1 MRLISHGRDDIKAI
15 LQTDGVDCVYNG
27 NTYKVFFL
35 RDTEKNTEAYTGGVE
50 TTTAYVYGSVSDFK
64 NVQHGD
70 VLTVDGQSYKVIE
83 KDVGDTL
90 VVMLVARV

>member
-1 MRLISHGRDDIKAI
+1 MKLVSQARDDMAGI
-15 LQTDGVDCVYNG
+15 LSADGVDCIYNG

-35 RDTEKNTEAYTGGVE
+35 RDPEKNTDAYSGGVE
-50 TTTAYVYGSVSDFK
+50 TTTAYVYGSVQDFG
-64 NVQHGD
+64 NVKHGD
-70 VLTVDGQSYKVIE
+70 ILTINGQNYKVME